1 MNSGAEKKTPEFVY
15 RDGKPVAVI
24 LDINEYR
31 ELLERLE
38 DVEDL
43 KLLEEMRKK
52 PLHFRELDEF
62 LRECQSGRV

>member
-1 MNSGAEKKTPEFVY
+1 MKNGAEKKTPEFVY

-38 DVEDL
+38 DMEDL

-62 LRECQSGRV
+62 LRECQSGRA

>member
-1 MNSGAEKKTPEFVY
+1 M
-15 RDGKPVAVI
+15 AVI

-52 PLHFRELDEF
+52 PLHFRELE
-62 LRECQSGRV
+62 EVGSIWV